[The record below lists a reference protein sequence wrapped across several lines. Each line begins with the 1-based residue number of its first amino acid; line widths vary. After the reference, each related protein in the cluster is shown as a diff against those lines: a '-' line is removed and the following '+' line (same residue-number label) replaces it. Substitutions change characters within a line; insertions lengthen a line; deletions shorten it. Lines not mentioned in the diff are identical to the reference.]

1 MYTSAVSATT
11 VYDSVCRVRFLPLFK
26 DVKTSMNE
34 DRIQHVF
41 MCLMNVDVCDV
52 LHLIYMTL
60 FIFICSLIY
69 RN

>member
-11 VYDSVCRVRFLPLFK
+11 VSDSMCRVRFSPLFK

-34 DRIQHVF
+34 DRIRHFF
-41 MCLMNVDVCDV
+41 MFLMNVDVCDV
-52 LHLIYMTL
+52 LHLIYTTL
-60 FIFICSLIY
+60 FIFIGNLIY